1 MITMTD
7 TNEGATPESE
17 EAQQAAATA
26 TVGTPTPVDEV
37 TTLRSR
43 NAGLDAKVTSLI
55 QQAAVEKARA
65 DAAEARAL
73 ALASDKENGD
83 AELRALVEAQ
93 KLLIAKTA
101 AEAKLARIEAKYPE
115 SFGVLGDAAAGLTDD
130 QLAANEARLTAR
142 FAGEIETPTPV
153 GANPGR
159 TQSAVPKAIEDMT
172 AAELE
177 KHLKSFDPS
186 VVFRQ

>member
-1 MITMTD
+1 MTD
-7 TNEGATPESE
+7 TSAGATPESE
-17 EAQQAAATA
+17 EAQQVAAAVT
-26 TVGTPTPVDEV
+26 TGTPPPVDEA

-55 QQAAVEKARA
+55 QQAATEKARA

-130 QLAANEARLTAR
+130 QLAANEARLVAG
-142 FAGEIETPTPV
+142 FAGQTETPTPV

-159 TQSAVPKAIEDMT
+159 TQSALPKAIEDMT
-172 AAELE
+172 TAELR
-177 KHLKSFDPS
+177 KHLATFPPS
-186 VVFRQ
+186 AWGAQTE